1 MPPVKRRD
9 VILHTQPG
17 TYEFFDKKCYQ
28 RHIENLYSISGCHS
42 PENLA
47 AFLDIPG
54 KDVSEAM
61 QKLIIPQEWVYRIHY
76 RILEIIDKMIDKTK
90 TYSDGDFSQRY
101 FDFMSHTDRNLL
113 ERFKNY
119 AESSFFA
126 EDPYGTTEDELIKS
140 FKLMRQLIESHE
152 RKKEFQ

>member
-17 TYEFFDKKCYQ
+17 TYEFFDKKYYQ
-28 RHIENLYSISGCHS
+28 RQIKSFYSISGCRS

-47 AFLDIPG
+47 TFLDIPR
-54 KDVSEAM
+54 KNVSEAM
-61 QKLIIPQEWVYRIHY
+61 QKRIIPQEWVYRIHY
-76 RILEIIDKMIDKTK
+76 RILEMIDKMVDKTK

-126 EDPYGTTEDELIKS
+126 EDPHGTTEEELIES